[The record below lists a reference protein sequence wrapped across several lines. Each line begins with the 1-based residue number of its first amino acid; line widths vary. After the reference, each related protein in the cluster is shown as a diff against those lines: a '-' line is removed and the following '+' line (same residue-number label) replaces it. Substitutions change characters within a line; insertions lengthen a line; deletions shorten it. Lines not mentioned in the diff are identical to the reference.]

1 MPSRT
6 PSRRWFLQGG
16 LALAGLSVL
25 SGCQSLPP
33 SASPRVP
40 RIAVFQPGV
49 ADDPVIDRNRDAF
62 RQGLQEVGYTE
73 GRNIVVEWSFAEG
86 HADRY
91 GPLIAEL
98 IGREPD
104 VILTTGLTAGV
115 VHQATTTIPIV
126 LVMPGDPTTVGLAQS
141 IAHPGGNATGLS
153 GIAPEL
159 AAKRLSLLK
168 EAVPSLTSVATLWNP
183 GDQTMLPEMDATSI
197 AADRLGLHFQSVE
210 VRNESELPSAFQ
222 TMTGAQVDGLLVT
235 LSPLYNAA
243 RQTMVQLAAMS
254 RLPTISAD
262 REFAA
267 AGGLMAY
274 GPSLVEMWRRAA
286 SYVDKLLKGAKPG
299 DLPVEQPT
307 TFDFFINL
315 KTAQTLGLPIPQSVV
330 QQATEVIQ

>member
-6 PSRRWFLQGG
+6 PSRRWFLQSG

-25 SGCQSLPP
+25 AGCQSLPLR
-33 SASPRVP
+33 ASPRVP
-40 RIAVFQPGV
+40 RIAVFHPGV
-49 ADDPVIDRNRDAF
+49 ADDPVIDANRDAF
-62 RQGLQEVGYTE
+62 RRGLQELGYTE
-73 GRNIVVEWSFAEG
+73 GRNIAVDWRFAEG
-86 HADRY
+86 HADRN
-91 GPLIAEL
+91 GPLVADL
-98 IGREPD
+98 IRREPD
-104 VILTTGLTAGV
+104 VILTVGQTAGL

-126 LVMPGDPTTVGLAQS
+126 LVMPGDPASVGLVKS

-159 AAKRLSLLK
+159 AAKRLDLLK

-183 GDQTMLPEMDATSI
+183 GDQTMLPEMGATSI
-197 AADRLGLHFQSVE
+197 AADRLGLRFQAVE
-210 VRNESELPSAFQ
+210 VRDESEIPGAFQ
-222 TMTGAQVDGLLVT
+222 TVTERRIDGLVVV
-235 LSPLYNAA
+235 LSPLFNAS

-274 GPSLVEMWRRAA
+274 GPRLVEMWHRAA

-307 TFDFFINL
+307 TFECFINL
-315 KTAQTLGLPIPQSVV
+315 KTAQTLGLTIPQEVLA
-330 QQATEVIQ
+330 QATEVIQ